1 MDPVTVYIV
10 RRIIN
15 YLILTA
21 VASSLAYVLASVGL
35 NPVWQFENRHPRPPQ
50 SSIDQLLDAWG
61 VNPSVPLIE
70 RTWTWFVNLFHG
82 DLGLTVGN
90 QPVIQQ
96 IAVRAGVS
104 LQLLLVGSI
113 LGAIV
118 GVILGVWGAV
128 RQYKLSD
135 QAVTVISYIIFATP
149 TFVMGILLMIL
160 ATNFNNLLGVQV
172 ITFSGQY
179 SANAAPDLWSQVWD
193 RISHALLPTLVL
205 ILLGAASYSR
215 YQRNAMLDVLGA
227 DYIRTARSKGRTR
240 GAALVRHGVRIALI
254 PMSTFFAYSFGTLV
268 AGSAMLEIV
277 FSWHGMGEMTIQSV
291 QQNDINSLAGSTL
304 FVAILILCSSTLSEI
319 LYAALDPR
327 VRR

>member
-1 MDPVTVYIV
+1 MTLYII
-10 RRIIN
+10 RRIFN

-21 VASSLAYVLASVGL
+21 VASSLAYVLASTGL
-35 NPVWQFENRHPRPPQ
+35 NPVWQFESRHPRPPQ
-50 SSIDQLLDAWG
+50 SSIDQLLNAWG
-61 VNPSVPLIE
+61 VNPKVPLIE
-70 RTWTWFVNLFHG
+70 RTWTWFTGLFRG
-82 DLGLTVGN
+82 DLGLTVAN
-90 QPVIQQ
+90 HPVTEQ

-113 LGAIV
+113 LGAV
-118 GVILGVWGAV
+118 LGVILGVWGAV

-135 QAVTVISYIIFATP
+135 QIVTIASYIVFATP
-149 TFVMGILLMIL
+149 VFVMAILLMIL
-160 ATNFNNLLGVQV
+160 ATYLNQALGVQL
-172 ITFSGQY
+172 INFSGQY
-179 SANAAPDLWSQVWD
+179 SANTPPDFFSQLWD
-193 RISHALLPTLVL
+193 RVSHALLPTLVL
-205 ILLGAASYSR
+205 AIAGAAVYSR

-240 GAALVRHGVRIALI
+240 GSALVRHGVRIALI

-291 QQNDINSLAGSTL
+291 QQNDINSVAGATL
-304 FVAILILCSSTLSEI
+304 FVAVLILCSSTLSEI